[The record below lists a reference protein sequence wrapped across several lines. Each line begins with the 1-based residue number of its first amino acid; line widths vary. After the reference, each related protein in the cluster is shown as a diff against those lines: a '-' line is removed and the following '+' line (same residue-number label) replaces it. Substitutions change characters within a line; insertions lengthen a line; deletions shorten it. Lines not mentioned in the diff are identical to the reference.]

1 MNILYFHTH
10 DSGRNFR
17 HYGHADAPTPFIS
30 NWALKEALSFRK
42 AFTACPTC
50 SPSRASLLTGSYPHQ
65 NGMLGLAHRGFAL
78 NDYSEHLAQFLGQH
92 GYRTVLCGV
101 QHEAAGCFDHA
112 LGSER
117 IGYAEDL
124 TVDMESP
131 EPDGN
136 DTARWDLEN
145 ARRAAEWLSHR
156 REAPFFM
163 ACGLFSTHREY
174 PDSPDLDPELVKPM
188 PKLAETSEN
197 RTDQARFLQ
206 SLSIADR
213 CFRTVIEG
221 LEAGPNS
228 PDTLVIF
235 TTDHGPAVPFSKS
248 RLNTEGLGVALSIKL
263 PGISLP
269 KSFSDALVST
279 VDIFPTLCELTGLVA
294 PEGLQGVSFAHLFQ
308 NGEVHQQKDEHR
320 EQIYSEMNYH
330 TSYEP
335 MRAVRNRSYSL
346 VRHYDREY
354 PYTHMSNIDD
364 SPAKSLLA
372 ANGLASRPQ
381 PAEELFNLQTDPLE
395 QRNLIDDPAFTDQ
408 AEKLRSYLETWQ
420 RETHDPLLQ
429 GRIHAPAGSIV
440 NTAACV
446 TPDSKDPADYESR

>member
-10 DSGRNFR
+10 DSGRYFR

-30 NWALKEALSFRK
+30 DWALKEALSFRN

-78 NDYSEHLAQFLGQH
+78 NDYSKHLAQFLRRN

-112 LGSER
+112 AGAKR

-124 TVDMESP
+124 TIDLESP

-136 DTARWDLEN
+136 NTARWDLEN
-145 ARRAAEWLSHR
+145 TRRAADWLSR
-156 REAPFFM
+156 DREEPFFM

-174 PDSPDLDPELVKPM
+174 PDPPDLDPKLVKPM

-197 RTDQARFLQ
+197 RSDQARFLK

-213 CFRTVIEG
+213 CFRTVMEG
-221 LEAGPNS
+221 LEAGPNAAE
-228 PDTLVIF
+228 TLVIF

-263 PGISLP
+263 PGP
-269 KSFSDALVST
+269 KAAKSFSNALVST
-279 VDIFPTLCELTGLVA
+279 VDIFPTLCELAGLTA
-294 PEGLQGVSFAHLFQ
+294 PTGLQGKSFVHLFQ
-308 NGEVHQQKDEHR
+308 EREDHQQKDEHR
-320 EQIYSEMNYH
+320 EQIFSEMNFH

-335 MRAVRNRSYSL
+335 MRAVRTRNYSL

-364 SPAKSLLA
+364 SPAKTLLA
-372 ANGLASRPQ
+372 VNGLARRPQ
-381 PAEELFNLQTDPLE
+381 APEELFNLEADPLE
-395 QRNLIDDPAFTDQ
+395 QQNLIDDPAYADQ
-408 AEKLRSYLETWQ
+408 AEALRTYLEKWQ
-420 RETHDPLLQ
+420 RETGDPLLE
-429 GRIHAPAGSIV
+429 GRIQAPAGSIV
-440 NTAACV
+440 NTAACL
-446 TPDSKDPADYESR
+446 TPDSKNPDDYESR